1 MPEHLV
7 IVHVA
12 DLVEYPTRQ
21 QLQFSGVMI
30 TNSVDVDLISLDDE
44 ARREGV
50 VQNALDTT
58 QKDAS

>member
-50 VQNALDTT
+50 VHNAIDTT
-58 QKDAS
+58 QKVAS